1 MEFSGNQIKRLGK
14 ALRDGPI
21 SDDLIRQL
29 EDYRAAFDP
38 LLIDMSLKLE
48 AILAATKIPSLL
60 TGRSK
65 RTKSIIR
72 KLKRVQNRGMDLS
85 RVADIVGLRLLV
97 ENVAA
102 QERMLEL
109 LIKELDLRDIHDY
122 RKNPPPSGYRC
133 VHLNIRHGSQLLEIQ
148 LRTLAQHLWAIESE
162 SFGEQTKEGK
172 PSEDVSS
179 YLGYIRDGVE
189 AIEIGEPL
197 PDSQAMP
204 QILVSKRSPFTSIL
218 PTLTERFM
226 QATKW
231 ESEENLPGSFLLVY
245 DRTRAQLLHE
255 FKFKESEREQALREY
270 STFSRMVDET
280 RFDVLVLNAATPAGL
295 RVTHPQFF

>member
-1 MEFSGNQIKRLGK
+1 MEFTGNQIKRLGK

-21 SDDLIRQL
+21 EDDLLRQL

-48 AILAATKIPSLL
+48 TLRVDAKIPSLL

-72 KLKRVQNRGMDLS
+72 KLKRELNRGMDLS
-85 RVADIVGLRLLV
+85 RMADIVGLRLIV
-97 ENVAA
+97 ENVDA

-109 LIKELDLRDIHDY
+109 LIKELDPRDIHDY
-122 RKNPPPSGYRC
+122 RRNPTPSGYRC
-133 VHLNIRHGSQLLEIQ
+133 VHLNIRQESQLLEIQ

-172 PSEDVSS
+172 SPADVSS
-179 YLGYIRDGVE
+179 YLAYIRDGVE
-189 AIEIGEPL
+189 ALEIGAPL
-197 PDSQAMP
+197 PDSQVNP
-204 QILVSKRSPFTSIL
+204 QVLISKRAPFTSIL
-218 PTLTERFM
+218 PTLTERFV
-226 QATKW
+226 QATTSQ
-231 ESEENLPGSFLLVY
+231 SEENLPGSFLLVY
-245 DRTRAQLLHE
+245 DRSRGQLLHE

-280 RFDVLVLNAATPAGL
+280 RFDVLVLNAATSAGL
-295 RVTHPQFF
+295 RVTHPQFY